1 MNSTIASCR
10 WFHWR
15 PKNQKSDPLPCPLWL
30 NHSNIWSMGTDSVI
44 QKFFFFWTDLS
55 PCCCFDSLWSCCFY
69 LEYHH
74 QKEGKK
80 YQHLSI
86 SSYLN
91 THFQHPFYSRTW
103 QSFYLSFPA
112 YDKQRFPAKDMT
124 WSFLGLSG
132 ATELGMPKKSKH
144 SLLVVLKALLFVVL
158 KASRK
163 IFEAFYATE
172 TWLISSSFF
181 FASKSILDIIS

>member
-1 MNSTIASCR
+1 
-10 WFHWR
+10 
-15 PKNQKSDPLPCPLWL
+15 
-30 NHSNIWSMGTDSVI
+30 
-44 QKFFFFWTDLS
+44 
-55 PCCCFDSLWSCCFY
+55 
-69 LEYHH
+69 
-74 QKEGKK
+74 
-80 YQHLSI
+80 
-86 SSYLN
+86 
-91 THFQHPFYSRTW
+91 
-103 QSFYLSFPA
+103 
-112 YDKQRFPAKDMT
+112 MT